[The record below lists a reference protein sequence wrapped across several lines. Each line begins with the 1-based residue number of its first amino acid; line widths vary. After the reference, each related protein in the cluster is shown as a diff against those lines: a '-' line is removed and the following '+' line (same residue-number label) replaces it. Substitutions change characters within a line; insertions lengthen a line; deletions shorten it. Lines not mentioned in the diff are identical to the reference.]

1 MRFKMGTYVSCNYF
15 PLQEI
20 SYYMR
25 IVIYILFLCAMPL
38 VSFGQKSEAITHLT
52 KDESKALF
60 DKGHSYGSDGM
71 SHNIILNS
79 QTDNFMYKNGTPA
92 KSVGNIDNNYWQYGD
107 NSEHIPPSIADSP
120 QFDNVPYTFET
131 DGADPALHNG
141 VYGANYTPLPQTI
154 FAIPTSASCGSGFI
168 SFLTE
173 QRLEFHH
180 LVDSS
185 SCEKLYQEAD
195 KYIFING
202 MQERALD
209 SFIVYIEHC
218 FNQDRAVN
226 VFSDISSM
234 AGQVFDVYVDFRWLE
249 LRDWLKSVLY
259 LNLSSEYYCADVL
272 AIINTF
278 QNYSDT
284 TKGGK
289 DNNGL
294 VVLCRF
300 LLEEN
305 KCPSYNTYLID
316 LVADIRK
323 AQLSYWR
330 DTVTDSIKT
339 PIDTSSLT
347 LEELGLGILR
357 GPNQGV
363 VSANHEPR
371 LGELIA
377 TRNPFTDILE
387 LKYRLAKSGMVR
399 IDVYDLLGRALYA
412 EGQGYKQDGEYVLSL
427 QAKSWSP
434 GSYYVRLSTPNGE
447 VKTVKVVK
455 Q

>member
-1 MRFKMGTYVSCNYF
+1 
-15 PLQEI
+15 
-20 SYYMR
+20 MR
-25 IVIYILFLCAMPL
+25 IIIYILFMCAVPL
-38 VSFGQKSEAITHLT
+38 VSFGQKSQAITHLT
-52 KDESKALF
+52 KDECRARF

-71 SHNIILNS
+71 FHSIILNF
-79 QTDNFMYKNGTPA
+79 QTDNFMYKNGTPT
-92 KSVGNIDNNYWQYGD
+92 KSVGNIDKNYWEQGD
-107 NSEHIPPSIADSP
+107 VSVVDPSTSSSL
-120 QFDNVPYTFET
+120 FENVTF
-131 DGADPALHNG
+131 
-141 VYGANYTPLPQTI
+141 
-154 FAIPTSASCGSGFI
+154 TSAANSGTQEFTHGTVACGSGFI

-173 QRLEFHH
+173 QRLGSHH
-180 LVDSS
+180 SEDSS

-195 KYIFING
+195 KYVFING

-209 SFIVYIEHC
+209 SFMVYIEHC

-234 AGQVFDVYVDFRWLE
+234 AGQVFDVYVDFRWLG

-300 LLEEN
+300 LLDEN
-305 KCPSYNTYLID
+305 KCPSYNTFLID
-316 LVADIRK
+316 LVTDVRK
-323 AQLSYWR
+323 SQLSYWR
-330 DTVTDSIKT
+330 DTVTDSIQT
-339 PIDTSSLT
+339 PVDTSSLT

-357 GPNQGV
+357 GPNQGAV
-363 VSANHEPR
+363 TATHEPH

-377 TRNPFTDILE
+377 TRNPFTDVLE
-387 LKYRLAKSGMVR
+387 LKYRLSKSGMVR
-399 IDVYDLLGRALYA
+399 IDVYDLLGRAVYA
-412 EGQGYKQDGEYVLSL
+412 EGQGYKQDGESVLSL

-455 Q
+455 E